1 MAGKEEKEQIRVAVI
16 DFKKCAPQKCNW
28 LCVRVCPVNRL
39 GKDCIVKGED
49 GFPRISE
56 TLCTACRICVHKCP
70 FKAISIVNLS
80 PKLGR
85 AVHSYGENSYRLYG
99 LPVPAKGKVVGLIG
113 RNGIGKTT
121 AMKILAGKIVP
132 NINNGEDYKGII
144 DFFKGSEL
152 QAYFESLAS
161 GELKCSFKPQ
171 DVNSI
176 PQAFKGTV
184 RELLEKMDD
193 TGRINEVVKEFRLER
208 TLDHSTRRISGGE
221 LQRVVIAAALL
232 RDADFYFFD
241 EPSSYLDAS
250 ERLHVAKAI
259 RALAEHGKY
268 VLVVEHDLA
277 VLDYLSD
284 YVHVIFGA
292 KGVYGVISTRMSVR
306 NGINQ
311 YLEGYL
317 KSENLRF
324 REKEISFHVSAPG
337 ETVKKE
343 RFIDFPAFSKK
354 LGSFSLEAEA
364 GGIRKGEVLGIL
376 GPNAIGKTT
385 FVKVLAGILKPDTG
399 SMSLGLE
406 VAYKP
411 QYLKP
416 EKGMLVRKFF
426 DSQDLDLDAF
436 RQEAVPRFSLNDLM
450 DHRLDELSGGELQ
463 KVAVSATMCQK
474 SHLFLLDEPSAFLDV
489 EERLATAQFIRS
501 LTSKKGKACLV
512 VDHDIL
518 FQDYLCD
525 RLMVFDGVPGVM
537 GKAHSP
543 APMAKGMNHFLKS
556 LDVTYRRDPSTGRP
570 RANKPGSAKDQDQKK
585 KNKYYYA

>member
-1 MAGKEEKEQIRVAVI
+1 MARKEEKEQIRVAVI

-39 GKDCIVKGED
+39 EKDCITRGED

-80 PKLGR
+80 PKLGK

-99 LPVPAKGKVVGLIG
+99 LPVPSKGKVVSLIG

-132 NINNGEDYKGII
+132 SINKSRGYKAVI

-152 QAYFESLAS
+152 QAYFEFLA
-161 GELKCSFKPQ
+161 GGGLKCSFKPQ
-171 DVNSI
+171 DINSI
-176 PQAFKGTV
+176 LQTFKGTV
-184 RELLEKMDD
+184 GELLKQMDE
-193 TGRINEVVKEFRLER
+193 TNNFNRVVKDFNLEKV
-208 TLDHSTRRISGGE
+208 LGHSAQNISGGE
-221 LQRVVIAAALL
+221 LQRTAIAAAIL

-241 EPSSYLDAS
+241 EPSSYLDAR
-250 ERLHVAKAI
+250 ERLYAARQI
-259 RALAEHGKY
+259 RSLSEQGKY
-268 VLVVEHDLA
+268 VMVVEHDLA

-284 YVHVIFGA
+284 YVHVIFGS

-324 REKEISFHVSAPG
+324 REKEILFHVSAPG
-337 ETVKKE
+337 EAREKE
-343 RFIDFPAFSKK
+343 KFVEFPSFSKT
-354 LGSFSLEAEA
+354 LSSFYLEAEA
-364 GGIRKGEVLGIL
+364 GEIRKGEVLGIL

-385 FVKVLAGILKPDTG
+385 FVKVLAGVLKPDSG
-399 SMSLGLE
+399 RVNLGLD

-416 EKGMLVRKFF
+416 EKGLLVREFF
-426 DSQDLDLDAF
+426 DLQKLDLDAF
-436 RQEAVPRFSLNDLM
+436 RQEAVPRFELSDLM
-450 DHRLDELSGGELQ
+450 ERRLNELSGGELQ
-463 KVAVSATMCQK
+463 KVAVSATMCQQ

-489 EERLATAQFIRS
+489 EERLSTAQFIRS

-525 RLMVFDGVPGVM
+525 RLMVFDGVPAVRA
-537 GKAHSP
+537 KAHSP
-543 APMAKGMNHFLKS
+543 VSMAEGMNRFLKS
-556 LDVTYRRDPSTGRP
+556 LDITYRRDPSTGRP
-570 RANKPGSAKDQDQKK
+570 RANKHGSAKDQEQKK
-585 KNKYYYA
+585 KGKYYYA

>member
-1 MAGKEEKEQIRVAVI
+1 MVRVSEKEQVRVAVI

-28 LCVRVCPVNRL
+28 LCMRVCPVNRL
-39 GKDCIVKGED
+39 GKDCIVKAED

-56 TLCTACRICVHKCP
+56 RLCTACRICVHKCP

-80 PKLGR
+80 PKLGHV
-85 AVHSYGENSYRLYG
+85 VHSYGENFYRLYG
-99 LPVPAKGKVVGLIG
+99 LPVPSRGKVVGLIG

-121 AMKILAGKIVP
+121 AMKILSGKIVP
-132 NINNGEDYKGII
+132 SIDKSNGYEAII
-144 DFFKGSEL
+144 DLFKGSEL
-152 QAYFESLAS
+152 QAYFELLAL

-171 DVNSI
+171 DINSI
-176 PQAFKGTV
+176 PLAFKGTV
-184 RELLEKMDD
+184 GEMLEQVNETNKFD
-193 TGRINEVVKEFRLER
+193 EVVKDFELEKV
-208 TLDHSTRRISGGE
+208 LNHSVRRISGGE
-221 LQRVVIAAALL
+221 LQRAAIAASIL
-232 RDADFYFFD
+232 RNADFYFFD
-241 EPSSYLDAS
+241 EPSSYLDAR
-250 ERLHVAKAI
+250 ERLFIAGKI
-259 RALAEHGKY
+259 RSLAGQGKY
-268 VLVVEHDLA
+268 VMVVEHDLA

-284 YVHVIFGA
+284 YVHVIFGSR
-292 KGVYGVISTRMSVR
+292 GVYGVISDRMSVR

-337 ETVKKE
+337 ESREKE
-343 RFIDFPAFSKK
+343 RFIEFPSFSKT
-354 LGSFSLEAEA
+354 LSSFYLEAKA
-364 GGIRKGEVLGIL
+364 GEIRKGEVLGIL

-385 FVKVLAGILKPDTG
+385 FVKVLAGILKPDSG
-399 SMSLGLE
+399 KINLGLE

-416 EKGMLVRKFF
+416 EKEMRVREFF
-426 DSQDLDLDAF
+426 DSQSLDRQAF
-436 RQEAVPRFSLNDLM
+436 QQEAVPRFGLKDLM
-450 DHRLDELSGGELQ
+450 ERRLGELSGGELQ
-463 KVAVSATMCQK
+463 KVAVSATMCRD

-489 EERLATAQFIRS
+489 EERLSTAQFIRS
-501 LTSKKGKACLV
+501 LTTKSGKAALV

-525 RLMVFDGVPGVM
+525 RLMVFDGVPAVK

-543 APMAKGMNHFLKS
+543 VPMAEGMNHFLKS
-556 LDVTYRRDPSTGRP
+556 LNVTYRRDPNTGRP
-570 RANKPGSAKDQDQKK
+570 RANKPGSSKDQEQKK